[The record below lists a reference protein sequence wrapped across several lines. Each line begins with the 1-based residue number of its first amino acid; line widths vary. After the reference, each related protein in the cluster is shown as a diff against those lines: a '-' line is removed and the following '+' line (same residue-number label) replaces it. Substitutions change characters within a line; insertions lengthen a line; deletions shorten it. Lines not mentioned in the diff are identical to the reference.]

1 MKNSEFDNW
10 IRSGYN
16 EFEQRA
22 AKGEINDM
30 PRPDWQRMRNTLKAS
45 GEDPDFDYQ
54 VRTTIADAEVHGYE
68 ANWSNFQH
76 KLQLLR
82 DRRQKILT
90 ARAVEM
96 ALVLLIFWTLRNIA
110 DQNLI
115 NLPAAMIAAH
125 QIAPTNQIK
134 DQIGDVISAPH
145 QMEEYSEEKM
155 MFSAEK
161 SATVHGKGGTLT
173 AKYGNV
179 LRSDLTDYSNEG
191 VHTKGEA
198 ALVKT
203 NAAVDPVT
211 STSSHIHA
219 IMDNPSQNS
228 DHISDQTIE
237 NVTNAQ
243 VKESSVK
250 TPSEDHEAKESDT
263 KMANPEDEN
272 TDSPGDQ
279 KLENSI
285 PKSEIEAHHS
295 TTPASTQLQFKL
307 YNGIGSLT
315 HFISSSADKPE
326 YINEYKLHNSVP
338 ALNLR
343 FMLDYGTWKVESGAD
358 FYALNYSTGSYIN
371 FSHFKEGE
379 LVDIIKNL
387 NYKFIQIPLN
397 LHHQIFQRGRWQ
409 LSGFAGM
416 NLAICN
422 SAAYTV
428 QTARKSIQKQTIG
441 FIPGTQLTFIE
452 PVYNYGISKDHN
464 LGNNTIAY
472 WNIGFL
478 AEYALGHDWSVYA
491 RTSYS
496 NMMGNLGFGPLDE
509 RYRLLA
515 MNAGILFALHK

>member
-22 AKGEINDM
+22 AKGELNDM
-30 PRPDWQRMRNTLKAS
+30 PRPDWDRMRNTLKAS
-45 GEDPDFDYQ
+45 GEDPDFDHQ

-68 ANWSNFQH
+68 ANWSNFQL

-134 DQIGDVISAPH
+134 DQIVDVISAPH
-145 QMEEYSEEKM
+145 QLEEYSEEKM
-155 MFSAEK
+155 MVSAEN
-161 SATVHGKGGTLT
+161 SATPHGKSGTVT
-173 AKYGNV
+173 EIVRNV
-179 LRSDLTDYSNEG
+179 QRSDLTVSGNKG
-191 VHTKGEA
+191 IHTEA
-198 ALVKT
+198 AIGKT
-203 NAAVDPVT
+203 NAAVDPVA
-211 STSSHIHA
+211 SASSHNHA

-228 DHISDQTIE
+228 DHITEQTIE
-237 NVTNAQ
+237 KAANELA
-243 VKESSVK
+243 KELLVK
-250 TPSEDHEAKESDT
+250 TPLEDHKAKESDT
-263 KMANPEDEN
+263 QMAKPENEN
-272 TDSPGDQ
+272 TKSPGDQ
-279 KLENSI
+279 ELETSI
-285 PKSEIEAHHS
+285 PKSEIEAHPS

-307 YNGIGSLT
+307 YSGIGSLT

-326 YINEYKLHNSVP
+326 YINEYKHHNSEP

-343 FMLDYGTWKVESGAD
+343 FMLDYGAWKVESGAD
-358 FYALNYSTGSYIN
+358 LYSLNYNTGSYIN
-371 FSHFKEGE
+371 FSYFKEGE
-379 LVDIIKNL
+379 LVDVIKNL

-422 SAAYTV
+422 TASYTV

-496 NMMGNLGFGPLDE
+496 NMMGKLGFGPLDE

-515 MNAGILFALHK
+515 INAGILFVLHK